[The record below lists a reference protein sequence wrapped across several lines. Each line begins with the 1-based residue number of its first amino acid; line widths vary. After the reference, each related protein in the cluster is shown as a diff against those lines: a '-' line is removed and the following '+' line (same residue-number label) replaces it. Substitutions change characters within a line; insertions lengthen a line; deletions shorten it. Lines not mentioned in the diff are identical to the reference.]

1 MITKKLGR
9 RILSFLLLLTMVL
22 GTMQGIS
29 LTAYAA
35 DNNYLTFT
43 GTAAFNFKANL
54 KNGSL
59 QYSTDAVNWSNLTS
73 ETELEVN
80 NEKHILYLRGSG
92 NSNKSMFGSK
102 NHITI
107 TSTGT
112 VECNGDI
119 RTIIEYTNPDNAV
132 MGAGC
137 FQYMFLD
144 CTSLTKAPK
153 LPETNLSD
161 DCYICMFSGCT
172 NLTEAPELPATTLPK
187 YCYQGMFRDCT
198 SLTKA
203 PELPATGL
211 GIYCYS
217 SMFAGCTGLTKAPE
231 LPATTLATGCYE
243 YMFSGCTGL
252 TEALKLPATTLT
264 DGCYMNMFYGCSGI
278 KLSAEKTS
286 EYNAEYRIPTSGTG
300 TTANN
305 ALNNMFSNTG
315 GTFNGTPDI
324 NKTYYVHKDI
334 EPVASVKAGDTTTYY
349 STFDEALAAWSE
361 NSTLTL
367 LEDVE
372 RTAKIAVE
380 QTKTLDLNGKTITL
394 NTTESEQRVIQVRQM
409 CTFTLK
415 DSSGTDSGKITGV
428 NTTNTWS
435 GGLYINQRST
445 VNMYG
450 GTITGNK
457 SAYGAGVWIDGR
469 YGNAGTGGTFNMY
482 GGVITGN
489 ESTTGGGVYVGKWN
503 DSSVGTGYFNMYGGT
518 IKGNTADTA
527 SNVYIDY
534 GVMTMTGG
542 TIDGGFEDRQNRYVT
557 VTFDANGGLG
567 TMSQQYIQKNTA
579 TPIKSSTFEAQA
591 NKLFAVW
598 NTQADGNGTSYSEN
612 QEYTV
617 NGNSTLYAMWKD
629 AVASVTVGKCDRWQF
644 NNKLRHILRSI
655 ISLERKQ
662 YTYTLERCRSIKHYQ
677 CEWY

>member
-1 MITKKLGR
+1 MNQKITTKGRWIMDIILGIKER
-9 RILSFLLLLTMVL
+9 TNLARMLAAVLTVAMVVTVAVPNVHLLDT
-22 GTMQGIS
+22 
-29 LTAYAA
+29 
-35 DNNYLTFT
+35 
-43 GTAAFNFKANL
+43 
-54 KNGSL
+54 
-59 QYSTDAVNWSNLTS
+59 
-73 ETELEVN
+73 
-80 NEKHILYLRGSG
+80 
-92 NSNKSMFGSK
+92 
-102 NHITI
+102 
-107 TSTGT
+107 T
-112 VECNGDI
+112 VE
-119 RTIIEYTNPDNAV
+119 AKA
-132 MGAGC
+132 AG
-137 FQYMFLD
+137 
-144 CTSLTKAPK
+144 
-153 LPETNLSD
+153 N
-161 DCYICMFSGCT
+161 
-172 NLTEAPELPATTLPK
+172 
-187 YCYQGMFRDCT
+187 
-198 SLTKA
+198 
-203 PELPATGL
+203 
-211 GIYCYS
+211 
-217 SMFAGCTGLTKAPE
+217 
-231 LPATTLATGCYE
+231 
-243 YMFSGCTGL
+243 
-252 TEALKLPATTLT
+252 
-264 DGCYMNMFYGCSGI
+264 
-278 KLSAEKTS
+278 
-286 EYNAEYRIPTSGTG
+286 
-300 TTANN
+300 
-305 ALNNMFSNTG
+305 
-315 GTFNGTPDI
+315 
-324 NKTYYVHKDI
+324 
-334 EPVASVKAGDTTTYY
+334 VASITVDGTTTYY